1 MEVGIADEVRGGWA
15 GFAFGAGG
23 EREIWSYR
31 PKGLRRFLDLMP
43 SGSINAR
50 VSSAERIKQGYERF
64 PYPGNDLA
72 ALIEGK
78 GSLPALNWMQGIG
91 RPGSLKPQRVL
102 VAGCG
107 TGVEAFLMRRWLPQA
122 EIVAIDF
129 SPRSIA
135 VARQLEK
142 KAKVG
147 RPITFLVGDLTD
159 AQLGEK
165 IGRDFDLITCHGVLS
180 YIPQPGRAL
189 KVLATCLSEEGA
201 LYLGVN
207 GAGHPTVAL
216 RPWLKSFGV
225 AVDELRDERRL
236 RGLLQLWDTL
246 HDDELGEQATMP
258 SSYLASDVCGAHFN
272 NWSLARWRREARRT
286 GWEVAGTAVLAP
298 ALHIVADDGKEKPLY
313 PAGVGELAERLDQI
327 RPAGFHRI
335 MLRRAKSA
343 VTIWCWTG
351 IYTVKFSETSARL
364 YAVSQGIRFEAKLSA
379 AQTDALKILLKA
391 KVAPAGWE
399 KPWART
405 EVGRRT
411 LWLWRGLGVV
421 AGPDMAA

>member
-1 MEVGIADEVRGGWA
+1 LRGVPRHGPRLTRCA
-15 GFAFGAGG
+15 GA
-23 EREIWSYR
+23 
-31 PKGLRRFLDLMP
+31 
-43 SGSINAR
+43 SINAGL
-50 VSSAERIKQGYERF
+50 SSAERIKKGYERF

-72 ALIEGK
+72 ALSAGK
-78 GSLPALNWMQGIG
+78 GSLPALPWMQGIG
-91 RPGSLKPQRVL
+91 RPACVKPQRVL

-107 TGVEAFLMRRWLPQA
+107 TGVEAFLMRSWLPHA
-122 EIVAIDF
+122 EIVAMDF

-147 RPITFLVGDLTD
+147 RSITFAVGDLTD
-159 AQLGEK
+159 ARLAEK

-189 KVLATCLSEEGA
+189 KVLATCLSADGA

-207 GAGHPTVAL
+207 GASHPTTAL

-225 AVDELRDERRL
+225 VVDELRDERRV
-236 RGLLQLWDTL
+236 RELLQLWDAL
-246 HDDELGEQATMP
+246 HDDELGELATMP
-258 SSYLASDVCGAHFN
+258 SSYLASDVCGSHFN

-313 PAGVGELAERLDQI
+313 PAGIGELAERLDQV

-335 MLRRAKSA
+335 MLRRAKAA

-351 IYTVKFSETSARL
+351 IYSVKFGATSARF
-364 YAVSQGIRFEAKLSA
+364 YAASQGVRFEAELSPP
-379 AQTDALKILLKA
+379 QIEALKILVKA
-391 KVAPAGWE
+391 KFTPKGWE
-399 KPWART
+399 RPWTRNDA
-405 EVGRRT
+405 GRRT
-411 LWLWRGLGVV
+411 LWLWAGLGVV
-421 AGPDMAA
+421 AGPELAD